1 MALPAFARSRRL
13 TTITTGSRLSSS
25 RVRVAG
31 LSCLS
36 SLSSLSSLSLCSLL
50 SLSLTATRVV
60 SASRCLPP
68 PSILGLFVCLGAP
81 MARPPPQRANDLQRF
96 RRRPS
101 RPVAGPTL
109 LTRTLSAPLP
119 MAGPTRR
126 VPAQRGNPSPPS
138 PPALGEG
145 PQAAAPFAI
154 SLGSGFFLGG
164 GRWQAGLGR
173 LPSLRRW
180 VGPRGLRLYC
190 CAHWTRCPP
199 GPPSPS
205 SSSSPSGGV

>member
-1 MALPAFARSRRL
+1 MALPAFACSRRL

-31 LSCLS
+31 LSC
-36 SLSSLSSLSLCSLL
+36 LSSLSSLSLCSLL

-81 MARPPPQRANDLQRF
+81 MARPPPQRANDLQRY

-154 SLGSGFFLGG
+154 SLGSGFFGGGGG
-164 GRWQAGLGR
+164 GRRASAACPPSVGGSGLGVCASTAAR
-173 LPSLRRW
+173 TGHAARPARPRR
-180 VGPRGLRLYC
+180 PRRRRRRAAC
-190 CAHWTRCPP
+190 
-199 GPPSPS
+199 SP
-205 SSSSPSGGV
+205 